1 MVRISADQRARR
13 LLALLHLFEPDAR
26 LSIDSLARAMGAG
39 EAEIARDLELLSM
52 CAADQRDPNAF
63 VPVMIEDGYVEV
75 FGTLPALET
84 AVRLSAAEVG
94 ALAAALQVAGVDSE
108 DALLRR
114 LLEAAAASDVDA
126 ESIEHALRSVTSP
139 GGSDA
144 LANITL
150 ALAEH
155 RVAHITYHGVGKGT
169 PGERGIEPLSLHN
182 DRGVWY
188 VRARCRTA
196 GAVRTFRVDRI
207 RAITVTDEVFAAEE
221 PMPSTTVIDIA
232 SLPVARIRLAP
243 GERFSAR
250 EWPGVRPVDVAEDG
264 SSVVELPYA
273 GTGWISRQVLAR
285 LGRAEV
291 LSPDIV
297 REAVADLANDVL
309 GR

>member
-1 MVRISADQRARR
+1 MARTSADQRARR

-26 LSIDSLARAMGAG
+26 LSIDSLARTLGAG
-39 EAEIARDLELLSM
+39 ETEITRDLELLSM

-84 AVRLSAAEVG
+84 PVRLSAAEVG
-94 ALAAALQVAGVDSE
+94 ALAAALQVAGVDA
-108 DALLRR
+108 DDDLLRR
-114 LLEAAAASDVDA
+114 LLEAAAATDVDA
-126 ESIEHALRSVTSP
+126 ASIERALRSTTS
-139 GGSDA
+139 GGIEA
-144 LANITL
+144 LANITF
-150 ALAEH
+150 ALHEH
-155 RVAHITYHGVGKGT
+155 RVTHITYHGVGKGI
-169 PGERGIEPLSLHN
+169 PGDRDIEPLSLHN
-182 DRGVWY
+182 DKGVWY
-188 VRARCRTA
+188 LRARCRTA

-207 RAITVTDEVFAAEE
+207 RTSTVTEEVFEAAGHE
-221 PMPSTTVIDIA
+221 PSTTVIDTA
-232 SLPVARIRLAP
+232 SLPVARIKLAP

-264 SSVVELPYA
+264 STVVEVPYA

-291 LSPDIV
+291 LSPTIV
-297 REAVADLANDVL
+297 REAVSDLANDAL